1 MKRTEIYQELKNNP
15 KNVRYE
21 KICRVVRQF
30 GFIFARQKGSHRIY
44 KRQGVKELLDFQN
57 VQGKVKSY
65 QVKQFLKVVEDY
77 KLLEEGKQ

>member
-1 MKRTEIYQELKNNP
+1 MVE
-15 KNVRYE
+15 
-21 KICRVVRQF
+21 QF
-30 GFIFARQKGSHRIY
+30 GFVFARQKGSHRIY

-77 KLLEEGKQ
+77 NLLEEGKQ

>member
-1 MKRTEIYQELKNNP
+1 MKRTEIYQELRNNP

-21 KICRVVRQF
+21 KICRVVELF
-30 GFIFARQKGSHRIY
+30 GFVFTRQKGSHRIY
-44 KRQGVKELLDFQN
+44 KRQGIKELLDFQN

-77 KLLEEGKQ
+77 NLLEE

>member
-1 MKRTEIYQELKNNP
+1 MKRTEIYQELRNNP

-21 KICRVVRQF
+21 KICRVVRLF

-44 KRQGVKELLDFQN
+44 KKQGVKELLDFQN